1 LFKSIGLSVIR
12 FNNIDVDTNFD
23 GVCEDIV
30 QTVNTKLGT
39 DIYQKQS

>member
-1 LFKSIGLSVIR
+1 MFKSIGLSVSR
-12 FNNIDVDTNFD
+12 FNNIDTNFD
-23 GVCEDIV
+23 GVYEEIV

>member
-1 LFKSIGLSVIR
+1 MFKSIGLSAIR
-12 FNNIDVDTNFD
+12 FNNIDTNFD
-23 GVCEDIV
+23 GVCEEIV